1 MKRIIAV
8 ILALTLCLCFAACSK
23 GGSEG
28 GDKKESK
35 GKNIDAIYTE
45 VYELVKDNDAIE
57 LKAERI
63 PELYGIDATDI
74 KAAKGVSFTITDAAF
89 PGEAIIIEA
98 PSKTAA
104 YKVATAL
111 QQHRTD
117 ILNQSESYD
126 KISHSIALESNIITE
141 GNYVAFFF
149 SDQHAEMEEI
159 FNK

>member
-8 ILALTLCLCFAACSK
+8 ILALTLCFCLAACSK
-23 GGSEG
+23 GGSGE
-28 GDKKESK
+28 KEESK
-35 GKNIDAIYTE
+35 NKDINAIYTQI
-45 VYELVKDNDAIE
+45 YELVKDNDAIE

>member
-8 ILALTLCLCFAACSK
+8 ILALTLCLCLAACSK
-23 GGSEG
+23 GGSGE
-28 GDKKESK
+28 KEESK
-35 GKNIDAIYTE
+35 NKDINAIYTQI
-45 VYELVKDNDAIE
+45 YELVKDNDAIE

>member
-1 MKRIIAV
+1 MKRILAIL
-8 ILALTLCLCFAACSK
+8 LALTLCFCLAACSK
-23 GGSEG
+23 GESGE
-28 GDKKESK
+28 KEESK
-35 GKNIDAIYTE
+35 GKNVSAIYTE
-45 VYELVKDNDAIE
+45 ISELVKDSDPIE

-63 PELYGIDATDI
+63 PELYGIDASDI
-74 KAAKGVSFTITDAAF
+74 KVAKGVSFTITDAAF

-98 PSKTAA
+98 PNKTSA

-111 QQHRTD
+111 QQHRMD

-126 KISHSIALESNIITE
+126 KISHSIALESNVLVE

-149 SDQHAEMEEI
+149 SDQHADMEDI